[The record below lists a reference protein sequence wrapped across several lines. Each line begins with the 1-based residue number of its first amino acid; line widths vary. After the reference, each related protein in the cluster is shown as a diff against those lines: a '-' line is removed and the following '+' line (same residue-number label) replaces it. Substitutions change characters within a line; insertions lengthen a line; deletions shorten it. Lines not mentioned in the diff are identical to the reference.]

1 MILLI
6 DAGNTRIK
14 WALARDGA
22 APGEWLDH
30 GAVVHAGAARLP
42 AAWRGAQAAQVAAG
56 HGAVTRVLAANVAG
70 AALRAR
76 LETMLLTGSDEAGH
90 AIDTAG
96 GATAA
101 GAAGNAASA
110 AAVDNA
116 ANAAGMGAD
125 AGKTAVDAGAA
136 DTRGAALRVAPAAIE
151 WFASVAGRAGVR
163 NGYRNPAQLGCD
175 RFAAAIGA
183 HALAPGQAIV
193 VVNCG
198 TATTIDAV
206 TADGVFLG
214 GMILP
219 GLGLM
224 ATSLARNTAQL
235 PQIAQGGK
243 LPSGF
248 ADNTDDAIL
257 SGLLAAQAGAIERAC
272 ALHRAEACLISGG
285 AASYI
290 APALAA
296 RVAHRLVDNIV
307 LIGLHAAIGS
317 A

>member
-1 MILLI
+1 MMLLI

-14 WALARDGA
+14 WALAAPGA
-22 APGEWLDH
+22 ALGDWLDY
-30 GAVVHAGAARLP
+30 GALMHADASQLP
-42 AAWRGAQAAQVAAG
+42 AALQAATAAHAAG
-56 HGAVTRVLAANVAG
+56 TAYTPVTRVLAANVAG
-70 AALRAR
+70 AAVR
-76 LETMLLTGSDEAGH
+76 GQ
-90 AIDTAG
+90 I
-96 GATAA
+96 TAA
-101 GAAGNAASA
+101 VATLAI
-110 AAVDNA
+110 
-116 ANAAGMGAD
+116 GAD
-125 AGKTAVDAGAA
+125 AID
-136 DTRGAALRVAPAAIE
+136 
-151 WFASVAGRAGVR
+151 WFASVPERAGVK

-183 HALAPGQAIV
+183 HALAPGQAVIV
-193 VVNCG
+193 ANCG

-257 SGLLAAQAGAIERAC
+257 SGLLAAQAGAIDHAC
-272 ALHRAEACLISGG
+272 ALHRAEACLVSGG
-285 AASYI
+285 AAAYI
-290 APALAA
+290 APALPAQL
-296 RVAHRLVDNIV
+296 AHRLVDNIV
-307 LIGLHAAIGS
+307 LIGLQAAAGS